1 MARRGFSVKIE
12 LDLHAITCPG
22 VWLCPN
28 GKIALQLSM
37 FNNCIESHQI
47 TPIFPLLFHDKFT
60 FNKVFTGVTTLADLQ
75 RSLEEEFFYAE
86 LIQWS
91 KPDSRGV
98 ILATFET
105 NLVDLLYPAPCSKGL
120 LVGVDV
126 DLLMEPTKYFP
137 GILAPKIE
145 ISTRTVIEEVVG
157 ICDSTATG
165 AHVVN
170 PKMINSKNAPC
181 FCRKPPTKGIIRQRK
196 VCHSQGR
203 HRSQI
208 CRKGTRRKN
217 SATRLL
223 SPSYRPCTR
232 CCSQKTS
239 SLEIERVYSP
249 SALNRR
255 SESQSERCYHGI
267 KKVPKCSCSPSSP
280 LKNSEINAIRD
291 DSHVFESCAVCS
303 KYKCYFACNC
313 KGKDAGYACKCRGNS
328 PKVHGA
334 KNTLDYVGH
343 SSLQKTYG
351 SCLCRPSSAPSPRE
365 DPSTLLLKA
374 KIKQLQKAKAKLS
387 YICNSRED
395 DTSELDQCC
404 DHNHDRSSGRQ
415 GFYKNLEKF
424 YKRMYKQARMR
435 AEVDQV

>member
-1 MARRGFSVKIE
+1 MAGRGFSVKIE

-28 GKIALQLSM
+28 GKIALQLNM

-47 TPIFPLLFHDKFT
+47 TPIFPLLFHNKFT
-60 FNKVFTGVTTLADLQ
+60 FKKVFTGVTTLADLQ

-91 KPDSRGV
+91 KPNSRGV

-105 NLVDLLYPAPCSKGL
+105 NLVDLLYPAPCFKGL
-120 LVGVDV
+120 LAGVDV

-145 ISTRTVIEEVVG
+145 ISTRTVIEEVIG

-181 FCRKPPTKGIIRQRK
+181 FCRKPPSKGIIRQRK

-208 CRKGTRRKN
+208 CRN
-217 SATRLL
+217 
-223 SPSYRPCTR
+223 
-232 CCSQKTS
+232 CSQKTS

-249 SALNRR
+249 SASNRR
-255 SESQSERCYHGI
+255 SHSQSDRCYHGI
-267 KKVPKCSCSPSSP
+267 KKVPKCSCPSSSP
-280 LKNSEINAIRD
+280 HRNTEIDAIHN

-313 KGKDAGYACKCRGNS
+313 EGKGAGYACKCRGHS
-328 PKVHGA
+328 PKIHGA
-334 KNTLDYVGH
+334 KNDSDYVGH
-343 SSLQKTYG
+343 SSLQKTYS

-387 YICNSRED
+387 HICNNRED
-395 DTSELDQCC
+395 DTSELDQSC
-404 DHNHDRSSGRQ
+404 DHNYDRTSGRQ

-435 AEVDQV
+435 AEEVDQV